1 MNKQRQ
7 VIVIGAGASGLMAAI
22 TAAEHGA
29 GVLVLEHMDS
39 AGKKLLLTGKG
50 RCNYTNTDVCPK
62 HYHSLESYLA
72 GSDAGSA
79 PQEFMEPVLSEF
91 DHAACLDYFR
101 TLGIEPEIRH
111 YRFDHTGYVYPREG
125 GASKVLD
132 ALMLRAELLGVRF
145 LYGVRISTAVR
156 TDDGSFALSWH
167 RSVHGHTAEEQ
178 ESCDALIIATGSN
191 AYPDTGSDSSVY
203 SLLKEL
209 GLSADHTGFLPAL
222 CALYSKDPL
231 LSEWKGQRVEGT
243 VSLLIDGRETS
254 RKERGEIQFNEHSIS
269 GIPVMQLSGLASSC
283 LKNGRSISL
292 SLQIPDADDPGRLLM
307 DHVFPIHRTAGFER
321 AQCCTGGIRL
331 HTVEPSCME
340 SMHVRDVYFC
350 GEILDIDGD
359 CGGYNL
365 HFAWASGRLAGRCAA
380 DPVRDRF

>member
-50 RCNYTNTDVCPK
+50 RCNYTNTDVSPK
-62 HYHSLESYLA
+62 HYHSFERYLA
-72 GSDAGSA
+72 GSDAGNAPSA
-79 PQEFMEPVLSEF
+79 FIEAVLSEF
-91 DHAACLDYFR
+91 DHPACLAFFR
-101 TLGIEPEIRH
+101 ELGIEPDIRH
-111 YRFDHTGYVYPREG
+111 YRFDDTGYVYPEEG
-125 GASKVLD
+125 GAVRVLE
-132 ALMLRAELLGVRF
+132 ALMRRAALLGVRF

-156 TDDGSFALSWH
+156 ADDGSFTVSWH
-167 RSVHGHTAEEQ
+167 RSVHGHTAEDRER
-178 ESCDALIIATGSN
+178 CDALIIAAGSN
-191 AYPDTGSDSSVY
+191 SHPDTGSDSSVY
-203 SLLKEL
+203 PLLIGL

-231 LSEWKGQRVEGT
+231 LSKWKGRRAEGT
-243 VSLLIDGRETS
+243 VSLLIDGRKTS
-254 RKERGEIQFNEHSIS
+254 RKESGEIQFNEHSIS

-283 LKNGRSISL
+283 LKNGRNTEL
-292 SLQIPDADDPGRLLM
+292 LVQIPDADGEHLLM

-331 HTVEPSCME
+331 SAVDPLSME
-340 SMHVRDVYFC
+340 SRHVRDVYFC
-350 GEILDIDGD
+350 GEILDVDGD

-380 DPVRDRF
+380 NPVRERF